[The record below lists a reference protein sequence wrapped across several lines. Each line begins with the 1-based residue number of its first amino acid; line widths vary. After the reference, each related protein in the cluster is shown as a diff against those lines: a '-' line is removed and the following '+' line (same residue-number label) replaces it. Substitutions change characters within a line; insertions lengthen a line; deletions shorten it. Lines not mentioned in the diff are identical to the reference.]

1 MIVGILRPHWKPLL
15 IAFAAVIVEVAADL
29 VGPWPI
35 KIVLDY
41 VIGSRQPPAWLDGLA
56 RLAPGHDQQA
66 FLALAV
72 ITLISVA
79 VAGAFGSYT
88 EDYLTT
94 KVSQNVMHDLRH
106 DLYHHIQRLSLS
118 EYDRQRTGDLISR
131 ITGDIEAIQD
141 LVASALLG
149 LVLNVLVLAGM
160 IAIMLSLNW
169 RFTLIALAITPFLF
183 LEVYSLTRRSKR
195 ATRAVRRKEGEV
207 VAVAQESLS
216 SLRVVQAFGREDY
229 EEERLERETLDSIRL
244 ALDARKLKARLS
256 PIVDV
261 LVAIGTCLVLWYGAR
276 LVLGGG
282 LTPGALVVFVMY
294 LGKMYKPMRD
304 LSKMTDTVAKA
315 LVGAERI
322 EEIAGIESQ
331 VRDLPGARQAPRFR
345 GDIVFDHVRF
355 GFEKTQSVLNDVS
368 LKIPAGQ
375 FVALVGPSGGGKS
388 TVLSLIARFYDPAAG
403 VVRIDDADVK
413 GYTLKSLRRQISFV
427 LQDTILFRAPIW
439 QNIAYGKP
447 EASQEEIVRAARL
460 ANAHDFILQT
470 PQGYETMVGERGVS
484 LSGGERQRIAIAR
497 AIIRDAP
504 ILLLDEVSTGLDAQA
519 EELVFEALARL
530 MLGRTTV
537 VVSHRLATIRNA
549 DRIYVLDAGTIVE
562 SGTHAQLVGRQGL
575 YARLHE
581 IQLSEED
588 RGAVIAQPVRP
599 AFRAPSARA

>member
-1 MIVGILRPHWKPLL
+1 MIVRLLRPHWRLL
-15 IAFAAVIVEVAADL
+15 SIAFAAVIVEGAADL

-41 VIGSRQPPAWLDGLA
+41 VVGSRQPPAWLDTLA
-56 RLAPGHDQQA
+56 RFTPGHDQQA
-66 FLALAV
+66 FLSLAV
-72 ITLISVA
+72 IVLLTVTVA
-79 VAGAFGSYT
+79 SAVSSYT

-94 KVSQNVMHDLRH
+94 TVGQRVMHDLRH

-149 LVLNVLVLAGM
+149 IVLDVLVLAGM
-160 IAIMLSLNW
+160 IAIMFALNW
-169 RFTLIALAITPFLF
+169 RFTLVALAITPFLF

-195 ATRAVRRKEGEV
+195 ATRAVRRKQGEV

-216 SLRVVQAFGREDY
+216 SLRVVQAFGQEDY
-229 EEERLERETLDSIRL
+229 EEERLERETLESIRL
-244 ALDARKLKARLS
+244 ALDARRLKARLS

-261 LVAIGTCLVLWYGAR
+261 LVAIGTGLVLWYGSR
-276 LVLGGG
+276 LVLSGA
-282 LTPGALVVFVMY
+282 LTPGALVVFVLY

-304 LSKMTDTVAKA
+304 LSKLTDTVAKA

-345 GDIVFDHVRF
+345 GEITLDHVRF
-355 GFEKTQSVLNDVS
+355 GFDETQSVLTDVS
-368 LKIPAGQ
+368 LELRAGQ
-375 FVALVGPSGGGKS
+375 FAALVGPSGGGKS
-388 TVLSLIARFYDPAAG
+388 TVLSLIARFYDPRAG
-403 VVRIDDADVK
+403 VVRIDGVDVRS
-413 GYTLKSLRRQISFV
+413 YTLKSLRRQISFV

-447 EASQEEIVRAARL
+447 EASHEEIVRAARL
-460 ANAHDFILQT
+460 ANAHDFILHT
-470 PQGYETMVGERGVS
+470 PHGYETMVGERGVS

-519 EELVFEALARL
+519 EEVVFEALARL
-530 MLGRTTV
+530 IAGRTTV

-549 DRIYVLDAGTIVE
+549 DRIFVLDGGTIVE
-562 SGTHAQLVGRQGL
+562 SGTHEELVTQQKL

-581 IQLSEED
+581 IQLREED
-588 RGAVIAQPVRP
+588 RGTVIAVSH
-599 AFRAPSARA
+599 APSTSG

>member
-1 MIVGILRPHWKPLL
+1 MIVRILRPHWRLL
-15 IAFAAVIVEVAADL
+15 SIAGAAVLVEGAADL

-41 VIGSRQPPAWLDGLA
+41 VIGSRQPPAWLDTLA
-56 RLAPGHDQQA
+56 RYAPGHGQQA

-72 ITLISVA
+72 IVLLTVTVA
-79 VAGAFGSYT
+79 SAVSSYT

-94 KVSQNVMHDLRH
+94 TVGQRVMHDLRH

-149 LVLNVLVLAGM
+149 IVLNVLVLTGM
-160 IAIMLSLNW
+160 IAIMFALNW
-169 RFTLIALAITPFLF
+169 RFTLVALAITPFLF

-195 ATRAVRRKEGEV
+195 ATSAVRRKQGEV

-216 SLRVVQAFGREDY
+216 SLRVVQAFGQEDY
-229 EEERLERETLDSIRL
+229 EEERLERETLESIRL
-244 ALDARKLKARLS
+244 ALEARKLKARLS

-261 LVAIGTCLVLWYGAR
+261 LVAIGTCLVLWYGSH
-276 LVLGGG
+276 LVLNGA
-282 LTPGALVVFVMY
+282 LTPGALVVFVLY

-304 LSKMTDTVAKA
+304 LSKLTDTVAKA

-322 EEIAGIESQ
+322 EEIAAIESQ

-345 GDIVFDHVRF
+345 GEITLDHVRF
-355 GFEKTQSVLNDVS
+355 GFDETQSVLTDVCCA
-368 LKIPAGQ
+368 IGAGQ

-388 TVLSLIARFYDPAAG
+388 TVLSLIARFYDPRDG
-403 VVRIDDADVK
+403 VVRIDGVDVRS
-413 GYTLKSLRRQISFV
+413 YTLKSLRRQVSFV

-447 EASQEEIVRAARL
+447 EASHEEIVRAARL
-460 ANAHDFILQT
+460 ANAHDFILHT
-470 PQGYETMVGERGVS
+470 PHGYETMVGERGVS

-519 EELVFEALARL
+519 EEVVFEALARL
-530 MLGRTTV
+530 IAGRTTV

-549 DRIYVLDAGTIVE
+549 DRIFVLDGGTIVE
-562 SGTHAQLVGRQGL
+562 SGTHEELVTQQKLYAQL
-575 YARLHE
+575 HD
-581 IQLSEED
+581 IQLREED
-588 RGAVIAQPVRP
+588 RGTVIAVSRT
-599 AFRAPSARA
+599 PSTSG

>member
-1 MIVGILRPHWKPLL
+1 MIVRILRPHWRLL
-15 IAFAAVIVEVAADL
+15 SIAGAAVLVEGAADL

-41 VIGSRQPPAWLDGLA
+41 VIGSRQPPAWLDTLA
-56 RLAPGHDQQA
+56 RYAPGHGQQA

-72 ITLISVA
+72 IVLLTVTVA
-79 VAGAFGSYT
+79 SAVSSYT

-94 KVSQNVMHDLRH
+94 TVGQRVMHDLRH

-149 LVLNVLVLAGM
+149 IVLNVLVLTGM
-160 IAIMLSLNW
+160 IAIMFALNW
-169 RFTLIALAITPFLF
+169 RFTLVALAITPFLF

-195 ATRAVRRKEGEV
+195 ATSAVRRKQGEV

-216 SLRVVQAFGREDY
+216 SLRVVQAFGQEDY
-229 EEERLERETLDSIRL
+229 EEERLERETLESIRL

-261 LVAIGTCLVLWYGAR
+261 LVAIGTCLVLWYGSH
-276 LVLGGG
+276 LVLNGA
-282 LTPGALVVFVMY
+282 LTPGALVVFVLY

-304 LSKMTDTVAKA
+304 LSKLTDTVAKA

-322 EEIAGIESQ
+322 EEIAAIESQ

-345 GDIVFDHVRF
+345 GEITLDHVRF
-355 GFEKTQSVLNDVS
+355 GFDETQSVLTDVCCA
-368 LKIPAGQ
+368 IGAGQ

-388 TVLSLIARFYDPAAG
+388 TVLSLIARFYDPRDG
-403 VVRIDDADVK
+403 VVRIDGVDVRS
-413 GYTLKSLRRQISFV
+413 YTLKSLRRQISFV

-447 EASQEEIVRAARL
+447 EASHEEIVRAARL
-460 ANAHDFILQT
+460 ANAHDFILHT
-470 PQGYETMVGERGVS
+470 PHGYETMVGERGVS

-519 EELVFEALARL
+519 EEVVFEALARL
-530 MLGRTTV
+530 IAGRTTV

-549 DRIYVLDAGTIVE
+549 DRIFVLDGGTIVE
-562 SGTHAQLVGRQGL
+562 SGTHEELVSQQKLYAQL
-575 YARLHE
+575 HD
-581 IQLSEED
+581 IQLREED
-588 RGAVIAQPVRP
+588 RGTVIAVSRT
-599 AFRAPSARA
+599 PSTSG

>member
-1 MIVGILRPHWKPLL
+1 MIVRILRPHWRLL
-15 IAFAAVIVEVAADL
+15 SIAFAAVIVEGAADL

-41 VIGSRQPPAWLDGLA
+41 VVGSRQPPPWLDTLA
-56 RLAPGHDQQA
+56 RYAPGHGQQA
-66 FLALAV
+66 VLALAV
-72 ITLISVA
+72 IVLLTVTVA
-79 VAGAFGSYT
+79 SAVSSYT

-94 KVSQNVMHDLRH
+94 KVSQHVMHDLRH

-149 LVLNVLVLAGM
+149 IVLDVLVLAGM
-160 IAIMLSLNW
+160 IAIMVTLNW
-169 RFTLIALAITPFLF
+169 RFTLVALAITPFLF

-195 ATRAVRRKEGEV
+195 ATRAVRRKQGEV

-216 SLRVVQAFGREDY
+216 SLRVVQAFGQEDY
-229 EEERLERETLDSIRL
+229 EEERLERETLESIRL

-261 LVAIGTCLVLWYGAR
+261 LVAIGTGLVLWYGSR
-276 LVLGGG
+276 LVLSGA
-282 LTPGALVVFVMY
+282 LTPGALVVFVLY

-304 LSKMTDTVAKA
+304 LSKLTDTVAKA

-322 EEIAGIESQ
+322 EEIAGIESL

-345 GDIVFDHVRF
+345 GEITLDHVRF
-355 GFEKTQSVLNDVS
+355 GFDETQSVLTDVCFA
-368 LKIPAGQ
+368 IGAGQ

-388 TVLSLIARFYDPAAG
+388 TVLSLIARFYDPTAG
-403 VVRIDDADVK
+403 VVRIDGVDVRS
-413 GYTLKSLRRQISFV
+413 YTLKSLRRQISFV

-447 EASQEEIVRAARL
+447 EASNEEIVRAARL

-470 PQGYETMVGERGVS
+470 PHGYETMVGERGVS

-504 ILLLDEVSTGLDAQA
+504 ILLLDEVSTGLDARA
-519 EELVFEALARL
+519 EEVVFDALARL
-530 MLGRTTV
+530 IAGRTTV

-549 DRIYVLDAGTIVE
+549 DRIFVLDGGTIVE
-562 SGTHAQLVGRQGL
+562 SGTHAELVTQQKL
-575 YARLHE
+575 YAHLHE
-581 IQLSEED
+581 IQLREED
-588 RGAVIAQPVRP
+588 RGTVIAVSH
-599 AFRAPSARA
+599 APSTSG